1 MSQEF
6 VISVTPLGE
15 DEYLV
20 RTEKVAP
27 GVPPAEEKV
36 HWLVDNWLKQGKEL
50 MDDPILRL
58 LQGENFENF
67 ENFYTEELFPSSEN
81 NAIEKAQANQS
92 RLNLVSLGQQ
102 LYNALFQG
110 SLLNSWMIAQGIAD
124 NNRSFLR
131 LRLGLKDAK
140 TRSLPWEVLHAED
153 HPLAT
158 GVDIAFS
165 RYQPNTFAKNL
176 KDLPPLKK
184 NQPLKI
190 LMAIAGPNDQESLE
204 LKQEAIQLQEELH
217 QSTSPD
223 LPAVEVDLLEQP
235 GREELTQALE
245 QGKYQIFHYA
255 GHSSL
260 GDSGG
265 GLYLVNRKTGLTEVF
280 SGEDLAGL
288 LVNNKVQLAVF
299 NSCRGAKTEWE
310 SIGEGQENSRR
321 NLADAAIKRG
331 VPAVLAMAERIPD
344 GVALNLTRLLYRNIS
359 QGHSID
365 LSLSRARQGLIA
377 TYGSRQLYWALPV
390 LYLDPEFPGIITKT
404 EPTDRYPS
412 DLLNLTQEGS
422 SGLTREEEKAIL
434 LSAQSRNSFQEEP
447 SDIYPHN
454 KLNGNGEL
462 VETDLQEQ
470 FEEKDNLE
478 EDRNLIENMF
488 KQLET
493 NNLEVNRGIEEE
505 KQLVP
510 SKTPNTSNKSYPV
523 EQESKPPHQRREH
536 WVQGLSPLLVGAASA
551 IAIAA
556 LGFWLFSNRLPFI
569 KSPPLF
575 PSGTETTLDKE
586 GDLEKADD
594 KLLTG
599 TSIEA
604 FSQNDLQKGIP
615 PVKEL
620 LDRGSLDFAKSAL
633 EAVDTEQINDPGIL
647 FLKGRLAWQAAQSGD
662 DKFSVDDA
670 RRFWESAI
678 KEMETQAQENQ
689 GITVDPQEVI
699 PYHNALGFAYYAEGQ
714 YNNANQ
720 AWYDALSLEENSGVN
735 SQNSPEVL
743 NTYAGLALG
752 LNKLATEP
760 ELSSDSPE
768 FLSDKAIKLKRMVIT
783 NDPKS
788 FTPEALSK
796 NWLWPSEAIE
806 DWQILLGVEEED
818 N

>member
-36 HWLVDNWLKQGKEL
+36 NWLVDNWLEQGKEL

-58 LQGENFENF
+58 LQGENF
-67 ENFYTEELFPSSEN
+67 YTEEIFPASED

-92 RLNLVSLGQQ
+92 HLNLVSLGQQ

-110 SLLNSWMIAQGIAD
+110 SLLSSWMIAQGIAD

-153 HPLAT
+153 RPLAT

-176 KDLPPLKK
+176 QDLPPLKK

-204 LKQEAIQLQEELH
+204 LKQEAIQLKEELH
-217 QSTSPD
+217 RSGSSE

-288 LVNNKVQLAVF
+288 LVNNKVHLAVF

-310 SIGEGQENSRR
+310 SIGEKQESGRR

-377 TYGSRQLYWALPV
+377 TYGSSQLYWALPV
-390 LYLDPEFPGIITKT
+390 LYLDPDFPGIITKT
-404 EPTDRYPS
+404 EPTEHYS
-412 DLLNLTQEGS
+412 SELLFTQEGS
-422 SGLTREEEKAIL
+422 SGLTREEEKALL
-434 LSAQSRNSFQEEP
+434 LSAQSRNFLQEEP
-447 SDIYPHN
+447 SDLYPHN

-462 VETDLQEQ
+462 VEKDLTEQ
-470 FEEKDNLE
+470 LEEKDNLE

-493 NNLEVNRGIEEE
+493 SNLESSRGIEEE
-505 KQLVP
+505 EEFVP
-510 SKTPNTSNKSYPV
+510 QTALNASQESSIV
-523 EQESKPPHQRREH
+523 EPESKPPHQRREH

-556 LGFWLFSNRLPFI
+556 LGFWLFSDSLPFI
-569 KSPPLF
+569 RSSPLF
-575 PSGTETTLDKE
+575 PRETETTLEKPS
-586 GDLEKADD
+586 DLKKADD
-594 KLLTG
+594 KVLAG

-604 FSQNDLQKGIP
+604 FSQDDLQKGIP
-615 PVKEL
+615 LVKEL

-633 EAVDTEQINDPGIL
+633 EAVDAEQINDPGIL

-662 DKFSVDDA
+662 EKFSVDDA
-670 RRFWESAI
+670 RRFWETAI
-678 KEMETQAQENQ
+678 KEMETQEQENQ
-689 GITVDPQEVI
+689 EVTVDPKEVI
-699 PYHNALGFAYYAEGQ
+699 SYQNALGFAYYAEGK
-714 YNNANQ
+714 YNDANQ
-720 AWYDALSLEENSGVN
+720 AWYDALSLEEESGVID
-735 SQNSPEVL
+735 QESPEVL

-768 FLSDKAIKLKRMVIT
+768 FLADKAIKLKKMVIT
-783 NDPKS
+783 NAPKS

-806 DWQILLGVEEED
+806 DWQVLLKEK
-818 N
+818 